1 MARENWKSEKIFNRL
16 VNNKSQKTYWNNIS
30 ELRKRATEEIYD
42 QAYELAKSESDKNK
56 IIGIDVL
63 AQLGFEPRIRQQKT
77 VKLYFELLENGQND
91 DVLFS
96 LLFGISHNNENLTE
110 KQVVKLTEFK
120 NSKNK
125 DIRYS
130 LVSALSTIENPKAI
144 ETLIELSEDKF
155 SSIRNWATFGI
166 GTLSEKNN
174 DRILKALW
182 KRTKD
187 KHQETKLEA
196 IVGLANRNEIG
207 VKEKIIEELKDG
219 EYGTLLFDAIET
231 LKDKDFIPYLE
242 SNLKSAKKDSG
253 IKEEW
258 ISDLKQCLNKLKE

>member
-1 MARENWKSEKIFNRL
+1 MARENWKSEKIFDRL

-42 QAYELAKSESDKNK
+42 QAYELAKSQNDKNK

-63 AQLGFEPRIRQQKT
+63 AQLGFEPRIWQQKT
-77 VKLYFELLENGQND
+77 VALYFKLLENGQND

-110 KQVVKLTEFK
+110 KQVVKLTELK

-130 LVSALSTIENPKAI
+130 LVHALSTIENPKAI
-144 ETLIELSEDKF
+144 ETLIELSEDTF

-166 GTLSEKNN
+166 GTLIAKN
-174 DRILKALW
+174 DDQILNALW

-196 IVGLANRNEIG
+196 IVALANRNEIE
-207 VKEKIIEELKDG
+207 VKAQIIAELKNG
-219 EYGTLLFDAIET
+219 EYGTLLFDAINT

-258 ISDLKQCLNKLKE
+258 ISDLKQCLIKLKA